1 MDKLQLY
8 KRVTE
13 YMILQIKVENKL
25 YDVFGDHDFFN
36 DPEGTV
42 GHLLCAGSNLLQ
54 DIIVDLLGLKIISCN
69 EYAILFEEKV
79 TINNDYVITDYKDGR
94 KNLMM
99 SCDDFFTVLIDAE
112 YSHPVIFPL
121 LWKIFVDTDLNSID
135 SLRDITKVTIK
146 EV

>member
-13 YMILQIKVENKL
+13 HLILQSKVENKL
-25 YDVFGDHDFFN
+25 YDVVGDHDFYN

-42 GHLLCAGSNLLQ
+42 GHLFCNCSNLLQ
-54 DIIVDLLGLKIISCN
+54 DIIIDLLGLKIISCN
-69 EYAILFEEKV
+69 EHATLFEEKV
-79 TINNDYVITDYKDGR
+79 TINIDYVITDYKDGR

-99 SCDDFFTVLIDAE
+99 SCNDFFTVSIDAE
-112 YSHPVIFPL
+112 YNHPVIFPL
-121 LWKIFVDTDLNSID
+121 LWNIFVDADSNSID
-135 SLRDITKVTIK
+135 SLRDIIKVTIK